1 MSLGRGAAPTLVN
14 KQFNS
19 PIRLYSPESV
29 QEALN
34 KHTQALSNGAIG
46 IDFHQLAAPNLA
58 NSAVL
63 KMLEEE
69 ERQRGGKGLK
79 RVAWPPP
86 SENSENIVAEQAVY
100 KKVISARVQLEAGK
114 QCYSITLVAT
124 TKLNVGTARR
134 LQSRL
139 YTCSKGK
146 ESDLCTFSLEKK
158 HLDSSDKC
166 LQGPVSQ
173 QQNTWENSFDQVPA
187 SQLQQQ
193 QEQNQFYPPP
203 QQQVYQPQYE
213 TPPTTVVLRAAAPVS
228 QEPPPV
234 FTSQPAATK
243 GVGQNMRGDQKWPP
257 SAYKLQAEA
266 ENEAR
271 KALAKGPAFR
281 PKKVKKDYSAFFA
294 QNALTP
300 NYPTY
305 KAPPGTQHYIEEGTS
320 TF

>member
-1 MSLGRGAAPTLVN
+1 MASETSLQEIRSNKMSLRRGITPNLVN

-19 PIRLYSPESV
+19 PIKLYSPESI

-46 IDFHQLAAPNLA
+46 VDFHQLAAPNLA

-69 ERQRGGKGLK
+69 ERHRGGKGLK
-79 RVAWPPP
+79 RVAWPPLP
-86 SENSENIVAEQAVY
+86 ENFENIVTEQPVY
-100 KKVISARVQLEAGK
+100 GKVP
-114 QCYSITLVAT
+114 ITHQA
-124 TKLNVGTARR
+124 
-134 LQSRL
+134 
-139 YTCSKGK
+139 
-146 ESDLCTFSLEKK
+146 
-158 HLDSSDKC
+158 
-166 LQGPVSQ
+166 
-173 QQNTWENSFDQVPA
+173 QQNTWQNSFDQVPA
-187 SQLQQQ
+187 SSHLQQQ
-193 QEQNQFYPPP
+193 PEQNNQFYPPA

-213 TPPTTVVLRAAAPVS
+213 PPPATVALRPAAPVS

-243 GVGQNMRGDQKWPP
+243 AVGVRMRGDEKWPP
-257 SAYKLQAEA
+257 TAYKMQAAA

-281 PKKVKKDYSAFFA
+281 PKKVHKDYSAFFA

>member
-69 ERQRGGKGLK
+69 ERQRGGKDISGTNTRGSLHQFEWPPKDVGHRIHGISNDIKYRHCSFSTFYFSTLPGLK

-100 KKVISARVQLEAGK
+100 KK
-114 QCYSITLVAT
+114 
-124 TKLNVGTARR
+124 
-134 LQSRL
+134 
-139 YTCSKGK
+139 
-146 ESDLCTFSLEKK
+146 
-158 HLDSSDKC
+158 
-166 LQGPVSQ
+166 GPVSQ

>member
-1 MSLGRGAAPTLVN
+1 MSNYGLIN

-19 PIRLYSPESV
+19 PIKLYSPESV

-34 KHTQALSNGAIG
+34 KQAHVLANGAIG

-69 ERQRGGKGLK
+69 ERQRGGKDITGPNSRRRHHRFEWPPKDLGYRIHGIGDDVKYRHCFFSTFYLNAVPGLK

-86 SENSENIVAEQAVY
+86 PEHPQRIVTEQPVY
-100 KKVISARVQLEAGK
+100 TKVPVTEQPD
-114 QCYSITLVAT
+114 
-124 TKLNVGTARR
+124 
-134 LQSRL
+134 QS
-139 YTCSKGK
+139 
-146 ESDLCTFSLEKK
+146 
-158 HLDSSDKC
+158 
-166 LQGPVSQ
+166 
-173 QQNTWENSFDQVPA
+173 TWEQSFDQVPSLA
-187 SQLQQQ
+187 PQQTATVF
-193 QEQNQFYPPP
+193 EPPP
-203 QQQVYQPQYE
+203 A
-213 TPPTTVVLRAAAPVS
+213 TVVLRPAAPVS
-228 QEPPPV
+228 QAPPPV
-234 FTSQPAATK
+234 YTSQPAAIRVVE
-243 GVGQNMRGDQKWPP
+243 GGMRGDEKWPP
-257 SAYKLQAEA
+257 TAYKMQAAA

-281 PKKVKKDYSAFFA
+281 PKKVKKDYSSFFA

>member
-1 MSLGRGAAPTLVN
+1 MSLRRGITPNLVN

-19 PIRLYSPESV
+19 PIKLYSPESI

-46 IDFHQLAAPNLA
+46 VDFHQLAAPNLA

-69 ERQRGGKGLK
+69 ERHRGGKEDISETESRRNHRFEWPPKDLGHRIHGFTDDSKYRQSSFSAFYFSTLPGLK
-79 RVAWPPP
+79 RVAWPPLP
-86 SENSENIVAEQAVY
+86 ENFENIVTEQPVY
-100 KKVISARVQLEAGK
+100 GKVP
-114 QCYSITLVAT
+114 ITHQA
-124 TKLNVGTARR
+124 
-134 LQSRL
+134 
-139 YTCSKGK
+139 
-146 ESDLCTFSLEKK
+146 
-158 HLDSSDKC
+158 
-166 LQGPVSQ
+166 
-173 QQNTWENSFDQVPA
+173 QQNTWQNSFDQVPA
-187 SQLQQQ
+187 SSHLQQQ
-193 QEQNQFYPPP
+193 PEQNNQFYPPA

-213 TPPTTVVLRAAAPVS
+213 PPPATVALRPAAPVS

-243 GVGQNMRGDQKWPP
+243 AVGVRMRGDEKWPP
-257 SAYKLQAEA
+257 TAYKMQAAA

-281 PKKVKKDYSAFFA
+281 PKKVHKDYSAFFA